1 MLKSNIRPMIGSAV
15 PAVTAEPFVEEEL
28 MDEQDEHVK
37 DFWQKIFSQKQVP
50 SFQVTGINRKTGELD
65 NIQIFSP
72 NTKHDGEYQ
81 LTYFDAKGEPISD
94 RMVDQKMIDRIRQG
108 DTLFITSLLPNS
120 NQSLI
125 YTVSYPD
132 DDLKGKN
139 PLIQADELWI
149 NMNSGKVMEENI
161 GRTLRL
167 QEATFIEDLQKEQVI
182 LKGKS
187 YGKEIQTSLSSEE
200 FALGTPFHFS
210 QDTVKEIAKRKNE
223 IFQVQQ
229 LKQLERS

>member
-1 MLKSNIRPMIGSAV
+1 MLKSNIRPMSGSTV

-37 DFWQKIFSQKQVP
+37 NFWQKVFSQKQVP

-65 NIQIFSP
+65 NIQIFSQ

-94 RMVDQKMIDRIRQG
+94 RMVDRKMIDRIRQG

-132 DDLKGKN
+132 DD
-139 PLIQADELWI
+139 
-149 NMNSGKVMEENI
+149 S
-161 GRTLRL
+161 
-167 QEATFIEDLQKEQVI
+167 KEKI
-182 LKGKS
+182 
-187 YGKEIQTSLSSEE
+187 
-200 FALGTPFHFS
+200 P
-210 QDTVKEIAKRKNE
+210 
-223 IFQVQQ
+223 
-229 LKQLERS
+229 

>member
-1 MLKSNIRPMIGSAV
+1 MLKSNIRPMIGSVV
-15 PAVTAEPFVEEEL
+15 PAVIAESFVEEEL

-37 DFWQKIFSQKQVP
+37 DFWQKVFSQKQVP

-81 LTYFDAKGEPISD
+81 LTYFDAKGEPIND

-132 DDLKGKN
+132 DDLKEKS
-139 PLIQADELWI
+139 PLIQSDELWI
-149 NMNSGKVMEENI
+149 NVNSAKSWKKILAERYVYRRSAEVTGHFEREELWKREPNELVFRRIFLRYTIPLFI
-161 GRTLRL
+161 GST
-167 QEATFIEDLQKEQVI
+167 EGNSQK
-182 LKGKS
+182 K
-187 YGKEIQTSLSSEE
+187 
-200 FALGTPFHFS
+200 
-210 QDTVKEIAKRKNE
+210 KRKS
-223 IFQVQQ
+223 FYH
-229 LKQLERS
+229 

>member
-1 MLKSNIRPMIGSAV
+1 M
-15 PAVTAEPFVEEEL
+15 
-28 MDEQDEHVK
+28 
-37 DFWQKIFSQKQVP
+37 
-50 SFQVTGINRKTGELD
+50 
-65 NIQIFSP
+65 
-72 NTKHDGEYQ
+72 
-81 LTYFDAKGEPISD
+81 
-94 RMVDQKMIDRIRQG
+94 
-108 DTLFITSLLPNS
+108 
-120 NQSLI
+120 
-125 YTVSYPD
+125 
-132 DDLKGKN
+132 
-139 PLIQADELWI
+139 IQADELWI

>member
-1 MLKSNIRPMIGSAV
+1 
-15 PAVTAEPFVEEEL
+15 
-28 MDEQDEHVK
+28 
-37 DFWQKIFSQKQVP
+37 
-50 SFQVTGINRKTGELD
+50 
-65 NIQIFSP
+65 
-72 NTKHDGEYQ
+72 
-81 LTYFDAKGEPISD
+81 
-94 RMVDQKMIDRIRQG
+94 MVDQKMIDRIRQG

-132 DDLKGKN
+132 DDSKGKN

-149 NMNSGKVMEENI
+149 NMNSGKVIEENI

-167 QEATFIEDLQKEQVI
+167 QEATFIEDLEKEQVI